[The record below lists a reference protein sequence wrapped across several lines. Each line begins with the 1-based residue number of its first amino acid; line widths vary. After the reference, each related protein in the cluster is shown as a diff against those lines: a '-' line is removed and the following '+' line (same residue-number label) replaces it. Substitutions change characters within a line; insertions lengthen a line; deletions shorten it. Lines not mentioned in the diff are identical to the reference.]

1 MEVVAYV
8 GIVIS
13 SFIFGVAL
21 GGFLENRRLT
31 VLDRLSTLERVT
43 QEIFVPLADKI
54 EEMSTSEVPEC
65 DMCQDLTTTM
75 KIPKIE
81 RGTHAKES

>member
-81 RGTHAKES
+81 RGTHAEES